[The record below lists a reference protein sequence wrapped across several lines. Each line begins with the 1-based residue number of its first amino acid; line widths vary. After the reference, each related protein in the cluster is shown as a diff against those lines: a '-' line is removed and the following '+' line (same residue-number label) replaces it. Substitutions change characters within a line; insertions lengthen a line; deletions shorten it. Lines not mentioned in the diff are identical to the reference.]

1 MIKIYLKSILIT
13 SIPTLLGVWFLYC
26 GDNALVIL
34 IAPIVGFSISWSI
47 ISKHVDSKVTKVKL
61 FLLNPFF
68 YYWIFVSAVL
78 LWWCM
83 DVAKNGFHPWN
94 Y

>member
-61 FLLNPFF
+61 FFVKSVFLLLDFRF
-68 YYWIFVSAVL
+68 SSSIMVVYR
-78 LWWCM
+78 CC
-83 DVAKNGFHPWN
+83 
-94 Y
+94 